1 MRIKRELFKKFKA
14 PLANKL
20 FSPKMTK
27 EANDFLEDYT
37 EQLHLELC
45 EGITFNEGLS
55 KTLTMKE
62 YLEVISPL
70 ISQISMR
77 QKNKIH
83 YLPIQ
88 VMLYFITKKLQ
99 PETAVETGV
108 EKGGS
113 TYMILKVMNEID
125 KGILYSID
133 IEKYYKYNGKYV
145 SQIAPLVRE
154 DLKIRWRFIC
164 GDAQKETPELLANI
178 KGGIDLF
185 LAGQSHTYEIQE
197 QEGELA
203 WGHLVGGG
211 VFILDRPDANNH
223 KYLDE
228 FLSNHH
234 DEIDF
239 VKTYKEGRYADSLE
253 FTVVLKK

>member
-20 FSPKMTK
+20 ASPKMTK
-27 EANDFLEDYT
+27 EANDFLEDYK

-70 ISQISMR
+70 ISQISNR
-77 QKNKIH
+77 QENELH
-83 YLPIQ
+83 YLPCQI
-88 VMLYFITKKLQ
+88 MAYLITKKLQ
-99 PETAVETGV
+99 PEIAVETGV
-108 EKGGS
+108 EKGG
-113 TYMILKVMNEID
+113 TTLTILQAMSDNK
-125 KGILYSID
+125 KGRLYSID
-133 IEKYYKYNGKYV
+133 IEKYYKFNGKYV
-145 SQIAPLVRE
+145 SPIGPLVRD
-154 DLKIRWRFIC
+154 DLKNRWTFIC
-164 GDAQKETPELLANI
+164 GDAQTETQKLLC
-178 KGGIDLF
+178 IDVNLF
-185 LAGQSHTYEIQE
+185 FAGQSHTYEIQK
-197 QEGELA
+197 QEGDLA
-203 WGHLVGGG
+203 WKHLASGG
-211 VFILDRPDANNH
+211 VFMLDRPDANNH

-228 FLSNHH
+228 FLSNHQ

-239 VKTYKEGRYADSLE
+239 VKTYKEGRYEDSLE